1 MSSEARPITKPA
13 EDADALCRRH
23 AALRLAAGVTC
34 CFVLGE
40 ALNWDAT
47 FLAPMLAAQFLVKL
61 PRSPTLKQA
70 LGIVVLIAAAMFGVL
85 FVSVVFASNPLSF
98 ILCLGL
104 LHYLAFYAQLRGA
117 AEFPTLMLQIAGV
130 AMPVFVVVSPA
141 LASGLAATLVTAG
154 AVAILTVWAAYA
166 AFPATTDAQ
175 EAPVASVQEL
185 HSPTAAAVLALL
197 KTLILM
203 PVLAWFVLDASQ
215 TAIVVL
221 IMIVT
226 ILRLVDPQL
235 GWRTAFGLIVAN
247 LIGGVTATVVYNL
260 VKISDSIVTLA
271 VVILCISL
279 VFAGRIVTARENAPI
294 FAIAFAAF
302 ILLLGSGLSPLPG
315 GSEEAAITRVMN
327 VVMATAYA
335 AGALSLVQAIHLSR
349 SRAKLSG
356 TS

>member
-1 MSSEARPITKPA
+1 MT
-13 EDADALCRRH
+13 EDADALGRRH
-23 AALRLAAGVTC
+23 AALRLAVGVTC
-34 CFVLGE
+34 CFVLAE

-85 FVSVVFASNPLSF
+85 SLSAVLASNPLSF

-117 AEFPTLMLQIAGV
+117 AEFPMLMIQIAGV

-141 LASGLAATLVTAG
+141 LASGLATTLVSAG
-154 AVAILTVWAAYA
+154 IVAILTVWAAYA
-166 AFPATTDAQ
+166 AFPVTAGAEEAPAVSAQ
-175 EAPVASVQEL
+175 EPD
-185 HSPTAAAVLALL
+185 SPNTAAALALL

-203 PVLAWFVLDASQ
+203 PVLAWFILDASQ

-235 GWRTAFGLIVAN
+235 GWRTALGLIVGN
-247 LIGGVTATVVYNL
+247 LLGGLAATIAYNVV
-260 VKISDSIVTLA
+260 KTGDSIVTLA
-271 VVILCISL
+271 VVILFLSL

-294 FAIAFAAF
+294 FVVAFATF

-335 AGALSLVQAIHLSR
+335 AGALSLFQTIRSSR

-356 TS
+356 AR

>member
-1 MSSEARPITKPA
+1 MSSEARAINTPA
-13 EDADALCRRH
+13 EDVATLGRRH
-23 AALRLAAGVTC
+23 AALRLAVGVTC
-34 CFVLGE
+34 CFVLAE

-70 LGIVVLIAAAMFGVL
+70 VGIVVLIAAAMFGVL
-85 FVSVVFASNPLSF
+85 FASVILVSNPLSF

-117 AEFPTLMLQIAGV
+117 AEFPTLMIQIAGV

-141 LASGLAATLVTAG
+141 LASGLAATLVSAG
-154 AVAILTVWAAYA
+154 VVAILTIWAAYA
-166 AFPATTDAQ
+166 AFPATVGAQ
-175 EAPVASVQEL
+175 ETPIASAQEL
-185 HSPTAAAVLALL
+185 DSPSAAATLALL

-226 ILRLVDPQL
+226 LLRLVDSHL
-235 GWRTAFGLIVAN
+235 GWRTAFGLTVAN
-247 LIGGVTATVVYNL
+247 LLGGLVATVAYNV
-260 VKISDSIVTLA
+260 VKAGDSIVTLA
-271 VVILCISL
+271 VVILCISM
-279 VFAGRIVTARENAPI
+279 VFAGRIVTARDNAPI
-294 FAIAFAAF
+294 FVVAFATF

-335 AGALSLVQAIHLSR
+335 AGALSLFQTIRSSR
-349 SRAKLSG
+349 GRAKLSG
-356 TS
+356 AR

>member
-1 MSSEARPITKPA
+1 MSSETRAINA
-13 EDADALCRRH
+13 VEDAVTLGRRH

-34 CFVLGE
+34 CFVLAE

-47 FLAPMLAAQFLVKL
+47 FLAPMLAAQFLVNL

-85 FVSVVFASNPLSF
+85 FGSAVLASNPLSF

-104 LHYLAFYAQLRGA
+104 LHYFAFYAHLRGA
-117 AEFPTLMLQIAGV
+117 AEFPTLMIQIAGV

-141 LASGLAATLVTAG
+141 LASGLAATLVAAG
-154 AVAILTVWAAYA
+154 AVAMLTVWAAYA
-166 AFPATTDAQ
+166 VFPATAGTEEAPAVPAQ
-175 EAPVASVQEL
+175 EAQAPNA
-185 HSPTAAAVLALL
+185 TAMLALW

-215 TAIVVL
+215 TSIVVL

-226 ILRLVDPQL
+226 LLRLADPKL
-235 GWRTAFGLIVAN
+235 GWRTALGLIVGN
-247 LIGGVTATVVYNL
+247 LLGGLAAVIAYNVV
-260 VKISDSIVTLA
+260 KTGDSIVTLA
-271 VVILCISL
+271 AVILFLSL
-279 VFAGRIVTARENAPI
+279 LFAGRIVTARENAPV
-294 FAIAFAAF
+294 FAIAFATF

-315 GSEEAAITRVMN
+315 GSEEAAITRVLN

-335 AGALSLVQAIHLSR
+335 AGALSLVHAIRFAWSR
-349 SRAKLSG
+349 EG
-356 TS
+356 

>member
-1 MSSEARPITKPA
+1 MSSEARAINVA
-13 EDADALCRRH
+13 EDAVALGWRH
-23 AALRLAAGVTC
+23 AALRLAVGVTC
-34 CFVLGE
+34 CFVLAE

-47 FLAPMLAAQFLVKL
+47 FLAPLLAAQFLVNL

-85 FVSVVFASNPLSF
+85 FGSVILASNPLSF

-117 AEFPTLMLQIAGV
+117 GEFPTLMLQIAGV

-141 LASGLAATLVTAG
+141 LASGLAATLVSAG
-154 AVAILTVWAAYA
+154 AVAMLTIWAAYA
-166 AFPATTDAQ
+166 VFPATAGSEETPADA
-175 EAPVASVQEL
+175 VQE
-185 HSPTAAAVLALL
+185 TQVANVAAALALL

-215 TAIVVL
+215 TSIVVL

-226 ILRLVDPQL
+226 LLRLVDPRL
-235 GWRTAFGLIVAN
+235 GWRTAFGMIVAN
-247 LIGGVTATVVYNL
+247 LIGGLTASIAYNVV
-260 VKISDSIVTLA
+260 KTGDSIVTLA
-271 VVILCISL
+271 AVILCISL
-279 VFAGRIVTARENAPI
+279 VFAGRIVTARENAPV
-294 FAIAFAAF
+294 FAIAFATF

-315 GSEEAAITRVMN
+315 GSEEAAIARVLN

-335 AGALSLVQAIHLSR
+335 AGALSLVQAVR
-349 SRAKLSG
+349 FAWPCEG
-356 TS
+356 